1 MEKFHRKSFDKK
13 DHEKLDKRVLISKKI
28 TKIFGTLLS
37 LGLLVFFKNKNSK

>member
-1 MEKFHRKSFDKK
+1 MEKFQRKSFNRT

-37 LGLLVFFKNKNSK
+37 LGLFVFFKNKNSK